1 MIHNVLQKIN
11 EAAGHFCLTLQIVI
25 TRQPRRRRAAAW
37 RLSRMRCPRALFATS
52 PSVPWESRR
61 VCSCDADTKTAVDK
75 DTVAVSRQNDVGIAR
90 RVSLIEPKPVAHEMQ
105 QPSDNQLGLGVFA
118 QMRLMSWLRC
128 CGLKVSAMQ
137 LRLLRILIKA
147 RWGNARSN
155 VLGQLALLVP
165 QQAGGS
171 PEGSEPRAQPMSQN
185 RAESNRVWSPPE
197 FLKNRQIFNAV
208 RP

>member
-1 MIHNVLQKIN
+1 MKCRTVSSDSQGIAKVQRGSRSFLPD
-11 EAAGHFCLTLQIVI
+11 I
-25 TRQPRRRRAAAW
+25 TDSDHTPTKRRRAAAW
-37 RLSRMRCPRALFATS
+37 HLSRMHWPRVLFATS

-155 VLGQLALLVP
+155 VLGHWLCWCR
-165 QQAGGS
+165 S
-171 PEGSEPRAQPMSQN
+171 RPEAVQRGRNLELNQCPRTGRN
-185 RAESNRVWSPPE
+185 
-197 FLKNRQIFNAV
+197 QIASGRLPSF
-208 RP
+208 